1 MKKKHWKLAKWCFL
15 HMKTEINKD
24 GYCIYAKCRWND
36 LLIKLLNMSN
46 VTPVDAAVPDQFIKN
61 LKYR

>member
-15 HMKTEINKD
+15 HMRLGIDKN
-24 GYCIYAKCRWND
+24 GYCIYPKCMWND

-46 VTPVDAAVPDQFIKN
+46 VTPSDVPDQLIKN